1 MKRRYYG
8 MLLAAVV
15 AAGAMGATTQAAELT
30 DTESATEFTET
41 ANVTDNVNTANS
53 TEDSVQVQSDELE
66 VPLVLNQTY
75 TRSFSQ
81 VGQKYY
87 FTFTP
92 EETGYYYVDLNFPEN
107 MNVHVLDDY
116 SSDALYL
123 AEKLNNTESYT
134 FCLELQD
141 SVDGQVQG
149 TGTVTFRKAPDIKN
163 VTLQKASARDI
174 FYHADFE
181 TISPEGAKLTVEY
194 ENGTKT
200 YSFDWNNGTGTA
212 FSIVDDYKYAFNVVY
227 LDANGNDVL
236 EIVNNPGMAGANGN
250 YQARVSLK
258 TLSVD
263 NNSGENERVTGSGYP
278 ITIRDLSL
286 TSSNKLDMKK
296 SYPSLKYTDGETAY
310 YWFTPDKSGAYY
322 VSVTGYGADYWQKSC
337 WFRVYEKTANGY
349 QSKGMAI
356 GTLNCKLEK
365 GKQYILT
372 ADQYGKSSV
381 FGACFAKADTYVP
394 LEVAQTPYVELSV
407 KADATV
413 PLKVKSSYKVKA
425 IRMPSTDKIASYK
438 SSDTKTATVSRN
450 GTIKGKKVGTAKI
463 TVTLKSGYSMS
474 FNVKVQKKAIA
485 VKKLKVNK
493 KSVTLKKK
501 KSFTIKTEL
510 QPVTASAKIKFTSSN
525 KKVATVN
532 AKGVVKAKKA
542 GTAKITVKAGKKKA
556 VVTVKVK

>member
-1 MKRRYYG
+1 MKKKYYG

-15 AAGAMGATTQAAELT
+15 AAGTMGVTAQAAELT
-30 DTESATEFTET
+30 AMEGVTELTET
-41 ANVTDNVNTANS
+41 ADVTDNVNAANS
-53 TEDSVQVQSDELE
+53 TEDSVQVQSDEPE

-75 TRSFSQ
+75 TRSFSE

-92 EETGYYYVDLNFPEN
+92 EETGYYYVDLNFPED

-149 TGTVTFRKAPDIKN
+149 TGTVTFRKAPNIKN
-163 VTLQKASARDI
+163 VTLQKANARDV
-174 FYHADFE
+174 FYNADFE
-181 TISPEGAKLTVEY
+181 TISPDGAKLTVEY

-200 YSFDWNNGTGTA
+200 YPFDWNNGTA
-212 FSIVDDYKYAFNVVY
+212 FSLTDDYKYAFNVMF
-227 LDANGNDVL
+227 LDKDGNDMSDV
-236 EIVNNPGMAGANGN
+236 VNNPGMAGAKGN

-258 TLSVD
+258 TLSMDSD
-263 NNSGENERVTGSGYP
+263 NGEEEKLMGTGYP

-337 WFRVYEKTANGY
+337 WFRVYEKTAGGY

-365 GKQYILT
+365 GKQYVLT
-372 ADQYGKSSV
+372 TDQYGKSSV

-394 LEVAQTPYVELSV
+394 LEVAQTSYMELSV
-407 KADATV
+407 KSHTTV

-425 IRMPSTDKIASYK
+425 IRMPSTDKIVSYK
-438 SSDTKTATVSRN
+438 SSDTKTATVSKN
-450 GTIKGKKVGTAKI
+450 GTIKGKKIGTAKI
-463 TVTLKSGYSMS
+463 TVTLASGYSTS
-474 FNVKVQKKAIA
+474 FYVKVQKKA
-485 VKKLKVNK
+485 VVTKKITVDK
-493 KSVTLKKK
+493 KNVTLKKK
-501 KSFTIKTEL
+501 KSYKIKAEL
-510 QPVTASAKIKFTSSN
+510 QPITASDKVKFTSSN

-556 VVTVKVK
+556 VVTIKVK